1 MNSPPEA
8 ESLAA
13 ETKHADDNTTPSASL
28 PELFWIFFQIG
39 AMSFG
44 GGLSAWIHRE
54 ISTKRGWMSDT
65 DFLTGLALCQV
76 LPGVNNVNMAVHV
89 GQRLR
94 GVIGAVTCVFAMLLA
109 PFFAIIGLAAVYD
122 QIQGIPWMY
131 DLLDGIAAA
140 AVGLLVSVALRSARG
155 TFRGIA
161 PFLVALAFIITVGL
175 LRWPMIPVVLC
186 LAPLSVILAYLTRK
200 GGLLGGRHAG

>member
-1 MNSPPEA
+1 MNAPTDAESTAGTNPPENH
-8 ESLAA
+8 AA
-13 ETKHADDNTTPSASL
+13 PAASL

-54 ISTKRGWMSDT
+54 IVTKRGWMSDT

-89 GQRLR
+89 GQRVR
-94 GVIGAVTCVFAMLLA
+94 GVIGALTCVVAMLLA
-109 PFFAIIGLAAVYD
+109 PFFAIIGLAAIYD
-122 QIQGIPWMY
+122 QIKGIPWMY
-131 DLLDGIAAA
+131 DLLDGVAAA

-161 PFLVALAFIITVGL
+161 PFAIAFAFIVTVGI
-175 LRWPMIPVVLC
+175 LRWPMIPVVLS
-186 LAPLSVILAYLTRK
+186 LAPLSVVLAYLTRK